1 MWVSAEKVVKM
12 TEKASKAG
20 KNTIIPGLAYKL
32 IRPFLGMDITSKAWK
47 ILNSRK

>member
-32 IRPFLGMDITSKAWK
+32 IRPFLGMGITSKAWK
-47 ILNSRK
+47 MLNSRK